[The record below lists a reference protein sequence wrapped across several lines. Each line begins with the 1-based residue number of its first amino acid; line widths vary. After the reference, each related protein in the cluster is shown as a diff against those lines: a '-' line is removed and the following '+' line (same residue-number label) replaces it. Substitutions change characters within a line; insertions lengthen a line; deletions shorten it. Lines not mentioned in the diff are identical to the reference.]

1 MIWTHLFCSDSN
13 KTNKNRNAGQ
23 IYELSTIYKVS
34 YPPFLYF
41 CTFNLYVKV
50 MKNSIAYLP
59 KDKQAD
65 LNFLTKEVLKRLPQT
80 EFIILYGSYARDN
93 YVRRGIRVEHGIV
106 TIKISD
112 YDILV
117 ITSGINNG
125 KAETVLDNVEDVFFT
140 GKDFEHDTPVQF
152 INDDIKTFNK
162 FIEEGRYFYTQ
173 IKEEGIILYN
183 SGKYKLARRR
193 KLNFDEIRE
202 QAQEYFVEKYHRA
215 QLFLDQA
222 RFMYDRKEFV
232 MSSFNLHQAC
242 ENYYYAI
249 RLSFTLRNSKQHNLS
264 KLSSSVKKY
273 SQDLKTVFPQDTPE
287 EKRLFTLL
295 KAAYVDARYNPH
307 FVVTK
312 EDIDAL
318 IPKVELL
325 RDIAKRICEERIK
338 GYGGN

>member
-1 MIWTHLFCSDSN
+1 
-13 KTNKNRNAGQ
+13 
-23 IYELSTIYKVS
+23 
-34 YPPFLYF
+34 
-41 CTFNLYVKV
+41 

-59 KDKQAD
+59 KDKQEE
-65 LNFLTKEVLKRLPQT
+65 LNFLINEIIKRLPQT
-80 EFIILYGSYARDN
+80 EYIILYGSYARDN
-93 YVRRGIRVEHGIV
+93 YVRRGIRVESDGIP

-117 ITSGINNG
+117 LTSGTNSK
-125 KAETVLDNVEDVFFT
+125 KAETVLDNVEDIFFA
-140 GKDFEHDTPVQF
+140 GKDFDRDTPVQF
-152 INDDIKTFNK
+152 INDDIKNFNK

-173 IKEEGIILYN
+173 IKEEGITLYN

-193 KLNFDEIRE
+193 KLNFDEIKE
-202 QAQEYFVEKYHRA
+202 QAQEYFDEKYKKG
-215 QLFLDQA
+215 LSFLDQA
-222 RFMYDRKEFV
+222 EYAYSKGDYV
-232 MSSFNLHQAC
+232 MSSFQLHQAC

-249 RLSFTLRNSKQHNLS
+249 RLSFTLRNNKQHNLS
-264 KLSSSVKKY
+264 KLSTSVKKY
-273 SQDLKTVFPQDTPE
+273 SDDLKTVFPQNTPE

-325 RDIAKRICEERIK
+325 RDITERICKKRIEE
-338 GYGGN
+338 YGDLINENKN

>member
-1 MIWTHLFCSDSN
+1 
-13 KTNKNRNAGQ
+13 
-23 IYELSTIYKVS
+23 
-34 YPPFLYF
+34 
-41 CTFNLYVKV
+41 

-59 KDKQAD
+59 KDKQEE
-65 LNFLTKEVLKRLPQT
+65 LNFLINEVLKRLPQT
-80 EFIILYGSYARDN
+80 EYIILYGSYARDN
-93 YVRRGIRVEHGIV
+93 YVRRGIRVEDGGIPTV
-106 TIKISD
+106 KISD

-117 ITSGINNG
+117 ITSGINSK
-125 KAETVLDNVEDVFFT
+125 KAETVLDNVEDIFFA
-140 GKDFEHDTPVQF
+140 GKDFDRDTPVSF

-162 FIEEGRYFYTQ
+162 FIEESRYFYTQ

-193 KLNFDEIRE
+193 KLNFDEIKQ
-202 QAQEYFVEKYHRA
+202 QAQEYFDEKFTIA
-215 QLFLDQA
+215 NNFLGYTDDA
-222 RFMYDRKEFV
+222 KRKQDYRTG
-232 MSSFNLHQAC
+232 SFFLHQAC

-249 RLSFTLRNSKQHNLS
+249 RLSFTLRNNKQHNLS

-273 SQDLKTVFPQDTPE
+273 SEDLVAVFPQNTPE

-325 RDIAKRICEERIK
+325 RDITKRICEGRIK
-338 GYGGN
+338 EYRDII